1 MTDDAFGLGPM
12 ATIPFDPDKTRDRS
26 GQGIY
31 YQVPDIG
38 GFGSVEA
45 MLRRIEARG

>member
-1 MTDDAFGLGPM
+1 MSDDFDLGPM
-12 ATIPFDPDKTRDRS
+12 RTTPFDPDKTRDRS

-45 MLRRIEARG
+45 MLRRIEAGG

>member
-1 MTDDAFGLGPM
+1 MTDDAFGLGPL
-12 ATIPFDPDKTRDRS
+12 TTTPFDPDKTRDRS

-31 YQVPDIG
+31 YATANIG

-45 MLRRIEARG
+45 MLRRIEAGG